1 MTATADGAASGK
13 GASHAADDPGRCC
26 HRPWPDHGCDLGGAR
41 AHGFKFAPMFGRLLA
56 DVRVISVIL
65 GSVFGAAF
73 VATGVGLLGNVTWWP
88 TSAVIAGLG
97 GVVIMVVWFNAWLIL
112 GLAISAA
119 VLVAGLRGLGTS

>member
-1 MTATADGAASGK
+1 MLRMILGAVVIAHGLITAAIWTAPARKDAPFD
-13 GASHAADDPGRCC
+13 ASHS
-26 HRPWPDHGCDLGGAR
+26 WLLG
-41 AHGFKFAPMFGRLLA
+41 

-65 GSVFGAAF
+65 GILVGAAF

-97 GVVIMVVWFNAWLIL
+97 GVVLMVVWFNAWLIL